1 VIAQSGLSSYEQQ
14 RAIAA
19 PNPCHWI
26 RGGHKCRDLL
36 LRKKL
41 DWSMLASFGWDRKN
55 SLALKAPCRLSDRHE
70 PKECVDCGEPGVAC
84 AYRVSPVRLKMVK
97 KLLDEGPIKFVQRQF
112 GRCPAKILCGE
123 SEQQSEGV
131 AVACHRCRADALLF
145 EQTLCKET
153 LQQ

>member
-1 VIAQSGLSSYEQQ
+1 VIAQSGLSSDKQQ
-14 RAIAA
+14 RAIST

-26 RGGHKCRDLL
+26 RCGHKSVDLVF
-36 LRKKL
+36 REKL
-41 DWSMLASFGWDRKN
+41 DWSMLTSFGRDRKN
-55 SLALKAPCRLSDRHE
+55 SLALKAQCGLSDRHE
-70 PKECVDCGEPGVAC
+70 PKERVDCGEPGVAC
-84 AYRVSPVRLKMVK
+84 AYRVSPIDLKMAK